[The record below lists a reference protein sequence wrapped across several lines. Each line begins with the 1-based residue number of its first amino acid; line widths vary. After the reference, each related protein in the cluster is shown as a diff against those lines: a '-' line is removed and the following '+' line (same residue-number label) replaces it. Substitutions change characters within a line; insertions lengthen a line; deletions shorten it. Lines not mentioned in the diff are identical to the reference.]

1 MGNTLPI
8 YIEELIGG
16 EMMDLLMQVLINGLL
31 IGGIYALISI
41 GLTLLFGVVDIVNFA
56 HGEFVMMGMY
66 ASYWTWVLSGMDPLL
81 TLFISVPTMFLVGMI
96 IQKYLF
102 SHIMKAPPLTQI
114 FLTVGLQLVLQN
126 GALMVFGS
134 TTRSINF
141 IWREKIIKL
150 GELVVPLNML
160 VGFVLSILLAALL
173 FLFLSKT
180 DLGKAMKAAKL
191 DRETAML
198 MGINTNRIFLI
209 AAGITAALTGA
220 AGTAIGTFQYVQPLA
235 GAHFGLMA
243 YIVVILGGLGNLK
256 GALIGGLILGVAESF
271 GIQYISANSGLL
283 AAFILFLIV
292 LMIKP
297 SGLFSS
303 KGAT

>member
-1 MGNTLPI
+1 M
-8 YIEELIGG
+8 ELFV
-16 EMMDLLMQVLINGLL
+16 QVLINGLL

-56 HGEFVMMGMY
+56 HGEFVMLGMY
-66 ASYWTWVLSGMDPLL
+66 TSYWVWVFSGMDPLV
-81 TLFISVPTMFLVGMI
+81 TLFISVPAMFIVGVV

-102 SHIMKAPPLTQI
+102 THIMKAPPLTQI
-114 FLTVGLQLVLQN
+114 FLTVGLQLALQN
-126 GALMVFGS
+126 GALMMFGS
-134 TTRSINF
+134 MTRAINF
-141 IWREKIIKL
+141 GWRESVIRF
-150 GELVVPLNML
+150 GEFVVPVNML
-160 VGFVLSILLAALL
+160 VAFVLSIVMAALL

-180 DLGKAMKAAKL
+180 DLGKAMKAARL

-209 AAGITAALTGA
+209 AAGISAALTGA

-243 YIVVILGGLGNLK
+243 YIVVILGALGNLK
-256 GALIGGLILGVAESF
+256 GAFVGGLILGIAESM

-283 AAFILFLIV
+283 AAFILFLVV

-297 SGLFSS
+297 NGLFSS

>member
-1 MGNTLPI
+1 
-8 YIEELIGG
+8 
-16 EMMDLLMQVLINGLL
+16 MDLLLQVLINGLL

-56 HGEFVMMGMY
+56 HGEFVMLGMY
-66 ASYWTWVLSGMDPLL
+66 TSYWAWVLSGMDPLV
-81 TLFISVPTMFLVGMI
+81 TLFVSVPAMFAVGLI

-102 SHIMKAPPLTQI
+102 SRIMKAPPLTQI

-126 GALMVFGS
+126 GALMAFGS
-134 TTRSINF
+134 MTRSINF
-141 IWREKIIKL
+141 GWRENVIKL
-150 GELVVPLNML
+150 GEFVVPANML
-160 VGFVLSILLAALL
+160 IGFLLSIVLAALL

-209 AAGITAALTGA
+209 AAGISAALTGA
-220 AGTAIGTFQYVQPLA
+220 AGTAIGMFQYVQPLA

-256 GALIGGLILGVAESF
+256 GALIGGLILGIAESF

-297 SGLFSS
+297 NGLFSS